1 MPRMVRITA
10 TNTSTFYR
18 CDLFDSDTTHR
29 VVRFL
34 LAYTPGIGPQFDNVE
49 LVLASHRHRR
59 FFYAIA
65 MGRPMAMAKR
75 SLLTKDA

>member
-10 TNTSTFYR
+10 TNTSTFYS

-34 LAYTPGIGPQFDNVE
+34 LAYTQALGHNLTTLSSSLQAIGTAGF
-49 LVLASHRHRR
+49 LCHRHGQT
-59 FFYAIA
+59 YSN
-65 MGRPMAMAKR
+65 G
-75 SLLTKDA
+75 